1 MTRGRLAELREL
13 ALDGLFALVVL
24 AMSPAWV
31 PWWAW
36 RRYVPAARVW
46 VASILVT
53 AALAGACGGPP
64 RAAQLALSTTAEG
77 LLLVDVQVAE
87 RIPEAAEA
95 ARAAAREI
103 DDVIAALAA
112 YDAAMAP
119 WVRVERVLLEAKS
132 TLLLLQHA
140 LDAWVAGAS
149 DGKRAWLDAVA
160 CAVPSIDRV
169 AEVLGRA
176 GAHLPPQIARASRL
190 LVAFA
195 GGTCPDPDR
204 PAPEAAR

>member
-1 MTRGRLAELREL
+1 VTRARLAELREL
-13 ALDGLFALVVL
+13 ALDGLFAL
-24 AMSPAWV
+24 ATSPVWV

-36 RRYVPAARVW
+36 RRAQGRALPLL
-46 VASILVT
+46 LVT

-77 LLLVDVQVAE
+77 LVLVDVQVAE

-140 LDAWVAGAS
+140 LDAWAAGAS

-176 GAHLPPQIARASRL
+176 GAHLPPQLARASRL